1 MEENLIT
8 GKIIQCAIKVHK
20 RFGPGLLENAYR
32 ECLYYDLTKN
42 GLFVRKEIILP
53 LEYEE
58 VIINY
63 GYRMDLLVED
73 KVVVE
78 LKAVEALNDIHLAQV
93 LTYLKLVN
101 YKLGLL
107 INFNVLRLKDGI
119 RRIIN

>member
-32 ECLYYDLTKN
+32 ECLYYDLTQN
-42 GLFVRKEIILP
+42 GLFVRKEVILP

-78 LKAVEALNDIHLAQV
+78 LKAVEALNDIHFTQV
-93 LTYLKLVN
+93 LTYLNLGN